1 MIKRKYSNLNKEII
15 QHRLFLPILVFV
27 GILLVF
33 PIPIRMVHSL
43 YLQARLSEAIDLLN
57 SGRNEINGF
66 LFTCEP
72 LDENDSETERLM
84 KQIITDVSGSI
95 SPTKWNS
102 HAYLQI
108 GWLYCMHGEPAQA
121 LEYYQQFIDMRPS
134 NPLGHLEIGFVFEKL
149 GDAEGAVLHWD
160 LTGNNFSEFHQ
171 LGLSALN
178 DGDNEEAL
186 LWFTRTIWLNPN
198 YPDSWINIAEVYKGL
213 NDPNNALQAL
223 WEAYRINSEIGV
235 LPLVEHLVELG
246 EITESIELLFAALDE
261 YPESKNRL
269 NWWMVLANSLME
281 MQALEEAIEV
291 YQDAIAEFP
300 KEIDLYISLGWLYY
314 DYKEDFTSALNLFNQ
329 AIEVDPDR
337 GAGYYA
343 VGVLLN
349 REGKYNEAE
358 TWLAEAVFKEPRR
371 TWYVIVRANNLRS
384 GGFIHESISVYK
396 SILEE
401 NPNYH
406 YAYFELSLAYYNLE
420 EMELARDA
428 IANAIMIVPSPT
440 MAYFNRAG
448 RIFEALEDFE
458 TSVYYFEKTL
468 ELSPDNQSALE
479 GLDRVKR
486 ITDGQ

>member
-1 MIKRKYSNLNKEII
+1 
-15 QHRLFLPILVFV
+15 
-27 GILLVF
+27 
-33 PIPIRMVHSL
+33 
-43 YLQARLSEAIDLLN
+43 
-57 SGRNEINGF
+57 
-66 LFTCEP
+66 
-72 LDENDSETERLM
+72 
-84 KQIITDVSGSI
+84 
-95 SPTKWNS
+95 
-102 HAYLQI
+102 
-108 GWLYCMHGEPAQA
+108 
-121 LEYYQQFIDMRPS
+121 
-134 NPLGHLEIGFVFEKL
+134 
-149 GDAEGAVLHWD
+149 
-160 LTGNNFSEFHQ
+160 
-171 LGLSALN
+171 
-178 DGDNEEAL
+178 
-186 LWFTRTIWLNPN
+186 
-198 YPDSWINIAEVYKGL
+198 L